1 MRLQGWSVRAYA
13 TAALAALVLSVPAP
27 AKAATGDATPS
38 VAVDLASIRIDNFG
52 RVNTSYY
59 RGGQPKGKDYADLAS
74 LGVKTIINLTSD
86 DAEANEQSMTES
98 AGMKYVQIAMT
109 THETPSADKVTA
121 FLKLVNDPA
130 SQPVFVHCVGG
141 RHRTGVMT
149 AAYRLSQDH
158 WTAEKAFAEMKQ
170 YKFGADFLHSEFK
183 DFVYAYHPGPAP
195 VDALA
200 AVSPAPARVSESS
213 GQPGSSSGGQVS
225 SSVVN
230 VLKSGN

>member
-13 TAALAALVLSVPAP
+13 TAAFAALVLSAPAA
-27 AKAATGDATPS
+27 AKAADGVATPS
-38 VAVDLASIRIDNFG
+38 VAVDLASIGIDNFG

-86 DAEANEQSMTES
+86 DAEANEKSMTEG
-98 AGMKYVQIAMT
+98 AGMKYVQIPMT
-109 THETPSADKVTA
+109 THETPSADKVAA
-121 FLKLVNDPA
+121 FLKIVNDPA

-158 WTAEKAFAEMKQ
+158 WNADKAFAEMKQ

-183 DFVYAYHPGPAP
+183 DFVYAYHPAPAP
-195 VDALA
+195 VAALA
-200 AVSPAPARVSESS
+200 TVAAAPGSASAPAGQAVSASAVSASA
-213 GQPGSSSGGQVS
+213 
-225 SSVVN
+225 VN